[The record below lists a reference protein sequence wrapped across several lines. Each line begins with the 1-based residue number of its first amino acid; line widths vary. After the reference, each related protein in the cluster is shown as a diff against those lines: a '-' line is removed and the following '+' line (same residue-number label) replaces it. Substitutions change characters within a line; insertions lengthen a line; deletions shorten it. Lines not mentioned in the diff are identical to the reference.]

1 MILGDSIIV
10 DIAECV
16 KNCDVWKMHLGIW
29 SEERTPGNAC
39 RGGISD
45 QSATFLDALHSCHT
59 SWGVLTKQSGSLPRL
74 SVAGAFAY
82 RPHLVVYILPEREM
96 RIIVSQD
103 LGRSTVFRTFPI
115 SRLRSF
121 TKIQVAILT

>member
-1 MILGDSIIV
+1 MILGDSIFV

-45 QSATFLDALHSCHT
+45 QSATFLDAPESFILAT
-59 SWGVLTKQSGSLPRL
+59 QVGVSLL
-74 SVAGAFAY
+74 SSQAVY
-82 RPHLVVYILPEREM
+82 R
-96 RIIVSQD
+96 
-103 LGRSTVFRTFPI
+103 G
-115 SRLRSF
+115 
-121 TKIQVAILT
+121 